1 MKKIILYVLILIILF
16 MPTYV
21 KSLTIYGE
29 YEKYKTEV
37 DEFLPESDTL
47 KREEIT
53 LYNTYKMVNHDL
65 GYLEECNKYDEND
78 YLEETLYSKDR
89 LNDSYG
95 YQPILANGK
104 RLQMISLYDFKDV
117 NIKEINIYYKGEL
130 IEYYFLKNKD
140 KFKILNDHDL
150 NTNLILS
157 GNMEITIYFS
167 DNNLNPLELIVEVIG
182 DEINVSSYFTFY
194 DGNTFFAKTKG
205 NYIYFVDNDEYEN
218 LKEKYGAYNIQNTVS
233 SYTNV
238 KNYYK
243 KNIRKYHCY
252 KEEKVKT
259 NEYVIDGENLIKD
272 DFIKKYNYYIRSK
285 NIIEDNVEEIKN
297 IEAVTEDNNIV
308 KSENPKTNETNIK
321 SKTSIKKEKKL
332 PNIDNDEIEDDQST
346 QEEILKVEPL
356 VNKVKVNKNKKF
368 KFRYLF
374 LIIILFFILHI
385 LLHSL
390 HRKK

>member
-1 MKKIILYVLILIILF
+1 MKKIILYALILIILF

-21 KSLTIYGE
+21 KSLTIYGD
-29 YEKYKTEV
+29 YEKYKMGV

-53 LYNTYKMVNHDL
+53 LYNTYEIVNNDL

-78 YLEETLYSKDR
+78 YLEETIYSKDK
-89 LNDSYG
+89 LNNSYG

-140 KFKILNDHDL
+140 KFKVLNDHDL

-167 DNNLNPLELIVEVIG
+167 DNNLNPLELSVEVIG

-272 DFIKKYNYYIRSK
+272 DFIRKYNYYIRSK
-285 NIIEDNVEEIKN
+285 NIIEDIVEENNN
-297 IEAVTEDNNIV
+297 IVSENNDIV
-308 KSENPKTNETNIK
+308 KSENPKTNETKIK
-321 SKTSIKKEKKL
+321 SKSYIKRQDS
-332 PNIDNDEIEDDQST
+332 NNNTDDIEIENDQNA
-346 QEEILKVEPL
+346 QEIVKVEPL
-356 VNKVKVNKNKKF
+356 VNKVKVNPNKKF
-368 KFRYLF
+368 KCKYLF

-385 LLHSL
+385 LLHCL

>member
-1 MKKIILYVLILIILF
+1 MKKVILYVLILLILF

-29 YEKYKTEV
+29 YEKYKMGV

-47 KREEIT
+47 KREEVT
-53 LYNTYKMVNHDL
+53 LYNTYELVTADL
-65 GYLEECNKYDEND
+65 GYLEECDKYDGND
-78 YLEETLYSKDR
+78 YLEETIYSKDK
-89 LNDSYG
+89 LDNSYG

-104 RLQMISLYDFKDV
+104 RLQVISLYDFKDV

-130 IEYYFLKNKD
+130 IDYYFLRDKD
-140 KFKILNDHDL
+140 KFNVLNDHDL

-182 DEINVSSYFTFY
+182 DEINVSSHFIFY
-194 DGNTFFAKTKG
+194 DGDTFFAKTKG

-259 NEYVIDGENLIKD
+259 NEYVLDGENLIKD
-272 DFIKKYNYYIRSK
+272 DFIKKYNYYIRPK
-285 NIIEDNVEEIKN
+285 NIIEDNVEEINN
-297 IEAVTEDNNIV
+297 IEAVTENNNIV
-308 KSENPKTNETNIK
+308 KSENPKTNETKIK
-321 SKTSIKKEKKL
+321 SKTYIKRQDSSNNTD
-332 PNIDNDEIEDDQST
+332 NIEIENDQNT
-346 QEEILKVEPL
+346 QEEIVKVEPL
-356 VNKVKVNKNKKF
+356 VNKVNINKNKKF
-368 KFRYLF
+368 KNKYLL
-374 LIIILFFILHI
+374 LIIILFCILHI
-385 LLHSL
+385 LLHCL

>member
-29 YEKYKTEV
+29 YEKYKMEV

-47 KREEIT
+47 KRKEIT

-65 GYLEECNKYDEND
+65 GYLEECDKYDEND

-104 RLQMISLYDFKDV
+104 RLQIISLYDFKDV

-140 KFKILNDHDL
+140 KFKVLNDHDL

-167 DNNLNPLELIVEVIG
+167 DNNLNPLELVVEVIG
-182 DEINVSSYFTFY
+182 DEINVSSYFVFY

-285 NIIEDNVEEIKN
+285 NIIEDINEENNN
-297 IEAVTEDNNIV
+297 IVSENNDIV
-308 KSENPKTNETNIK
+308 KSENPKTNETKIK
-321 SKTSIKKEKKL
+321 SKSYIKRQDS
-332 PNIDNDEIEDDQST
+332 NNNTDNDEIEDDQSI
-346 QEEILKVEPL
+346 QEEIVKVEPL

-374 LIIILFFILHI
+374 LIIFLFFILHI
-385 LLHSL
+385 LLHCL

>member
-1 MKKIILYVLILIILF
+1 MKKVILYVLILIILF

-65 GYLEECNKYDEND
+65 GYLEECDKYNEND

-130 IEYYFLKNKD
+130 IGYYFLKNKD
-140 KFKILNDHDL
+140 KFKVLNDHDL

-205 NYIYFVDNDEYEN
+205 NYIYFVDNDEYKN
-218 LKEKYGAYNIQNTVS
+218 LKEKYGVYNIQNTVS

-297 IEAVTEDNNIV
+297 IVSENNDIV
-308 KSENPKTNETNIK
+308 KSENPKTNETKIK
-321 SKTSIKKEKKL
+321 SKSYIKRQDS
-332 PNIDNDEIEDDQST
+332 NNNTDNDEIEDDQST
-346 QEEILKVEPL
+346 QEEIVKVEPL

-385 LLHSL
+385 LLHCL

>member
-65 GYLEECNKYDEND
+65 GYLEECDKYNEND

-140 KFKILNDHDL
+140 KFKVLNDHDL

-194 DGNTFFAKTKG
+194 DGNTFFAKTNG

-285 NIIEDNVEEIKN
+285 NIIEDNVEGIKN
-297 IEAVTEDNNIV
+297 IEAVTEDNDIV
-308 KSENPKTNETNIK
+308 KSENPKTNETKIK
-321 SKTSIKKEKKL
+321 SKSYIKRQDS
-332 PNIDNDEIEDDQST
+332 NNNTDNDEIEDDQST

-374 LIIILFFILHI
+374 LIIFLFFILHI
-385 LLHSL
+385 LLHCL

>member
-1 MKKIILYVLILIILF
+1 MKKVILYVLILLILF

-29 YEKYKTEV
+29 YEKYKMEV
-37 DEFLPESDTL
+37 DEFLLESDTL
-47 KREEIT
+47 KREEVI
-53 LYNTYKMVNHDL
+53 LYNTYEVVTTDL
-65 GYLEECNKYDEND
+65 GYLEECDKYDEND
-78 YLEETLYSKDR
+78 YLEETIYSKDK
-89 LNDSYG
+89 LDNSYG

-104 RLQMISLYDFKDV
+104 RLQVISLYDFKDV

-130 IEYYFLKNKD
+130 IDYYFLKDKD
-140 KFKILNDHDL
+140 KFNVLNDHDL
-150 NTNLILS
+150 NTNLTLT
-157 GNMEITIYFS
+157 GNDEIIIYFK
-167 DNNLNPLELIVEVIG
+167 DNYINPLEILIEIIG
-182 DEINVSSYFTFY
+182 DEVNISSHFLFF
-194 DGNTFFAKTKG
+194 DGDTFFAKTKG

-259 NEYVIDGENLIKD
+259 NKYVLDGDNLIKD
-272 DFIKKYNYYIRSK
+272 DFIRKYNYYIRSK
-285 NIIEDNVEEIKN
+285 NVIEDSIEEN
-297 IEAVTEDNNIV
+297 NNIGIVSENNNLV
-308 KSENPKTNETNIK
+308 KSENPKTNETKIK
-321 SKTSIKKEKKL
+321 NRTFIEKQDSSTNL
-332 PNIDNDEIEDDQST
+332 DNVEIEDNQNI
-346 QEEILKVEPL
+346 QEEIVKVEPL
-356 VNKVKVNKNKKF
+356 VNKVRVNKNKKI
-368 KFRYLF
+368 KYQYLL

-385 LLHSL
+385 LLHCL

>member
-1 MKKIILYVLILIILF
+1 MKKVILYVLILLILF

-29 YEKYKTEV
+29 YEKYKMGV

-53 LYNTYKMVNHDL
+53 LYNTYEIVTADL
-65 GYLEECNKYDEND
+65 GYLEECDKYDGND
-78 YLEETLYSKDR
+78 YLEETIYSKDK
-89 LNDSYG
+89 LDNSYG

-104 RLQMISLYDFKDV
+104 RLQVISLYDFKDV

-130 IEYYFLKNKD
+130 IDYYFLRDKD
-140 KFKILNDHDL
+140 KFNVLNDHDL

-182 DEINVSSYFTFY
+182 DEINVSSHFIFY
-194 DGNTFFAKTKG
+194 DGDTFFAKTKG

-259 NEYVIDGENLIKD
+259 NEYVLDGDNLIKD

-285 NIIEDNVEEIKN
+285 NIIEDSIEENNNIGIVSEKN
-297 IEAVTEDNNIV
+297 DIV
-308 KSENPKTNETNIK
+308 KSENPKTNETKIK
-321 SKTSIKKEKKL
+321 SKTYIKRQDSSNNTDK
-332 PNIDNDEIEDDQST
+332 IEIENDQNT
-346 QEEILKVEPL
+346 QEEIVKVEPL
-356 VNKVKVNKNKKF
+356 VNKVNINKNKKF
-368 KFRYLF
+368 KYKYLL
-374 LIIILFFILHI
+374 LIIILFCILHI
-385 LLHSL
+385 LLHCL

>member
-1 MKKIILYVLILIILF
+1 MKKVILYVLILLILF

-29 YEKYKTEV
+29 YEKYKMGV

-53 LYNTYKMVNHDL
+53 LYNTYEIVNNDL
-65 GYLEECNKYDEND
+65 GYLEECDKYDEND
-78 YLEETLYSKDR
+78 YLEETIYSKDE

-104 RLQMISLYDFKDV
+104 RLQVISLYDFKDV

-130 IEYYFLKNKD
+130 IDYYFLRDKD
-140 KFKILNDHDL
+140 KFNVLNDHDL

-182 DEINVSSYFTFY
+182 DEINVSSHFIFY
-194 DGNTFFAKTKG
+194 DGDTFFAKTKG

-252 KEEKVKT
+252 KEEKIKT
-259 NEYVIDGENLIKD
+259 NNYVLDGDNLIKD

-285 NIIEDNVEEIKN
+285 NIIEDSIEENNN
-297 IEAVTEDNNIV
+297 IGIVSENNDIV
-308 KSENPKTNETNIK
+308 KSENPKTNETKIK
-321 SKTSIKKEKKL
+321 SKTYIKRQDSSNNTDK
-332 PNIDNDEIEDDQST
+332 IEIEDNQNT
-346 QEEILKVEPL
+346 QEEIVKVEPL
-356 VNKVKVNKNKKF
+356 VNKVNINKNKKF
-368 KFRYLF
+368 KYKYLL
-374 LIIILFFILHI
+374 LIIILFCILHI
-385 LLHSL
+385 LLHCL

>member
-1 MKKIILYVLILIILF
+1 MKKVILYILILLILF
-16 MPTYV
+16 IPTCV

-29 YEKYKTEV
+29 YEKYKMGV

-53 LYNTYKMVNHDL
+53 LYNTYELVTADL
-65 GYLEECNKYDEND
+65 GYLEECDKYDGND
-78 YLEETLYSKDR
+78 YLEETIYSKDK
-89 LNDSYG
+89 LDNSYG

-104 RLQMISLYDFKDV
+104 RLQVISLYDFKDV

-130 IEYYFLKNKD
+130 IDYYFLRDKD
-140 KFKILNDHDL
+140 KFNVLNDHDL

-182 DEINVSSYFTFY
+182 DEINVSSHFIFY
-194 DGNTFFAKTKG
+194 DGDTFFAKTKG

-252 KEEKVKT
+252 KEEKIKT
-259 NEYVIDGENLIKD
+259 NNYVLDGDNLIKD

-285 NIIEDNVEEIKN
+285 NIIEDSIEENNN
-297 IEAVTEDNNIV
+297 IGIVSENNDIV
-308 KSENPKTNETNIK
+308 KSENPKTNETKIK
-321 SKTSIKKEKKL
+321 SKTYIKRQDSSNNTDK
-332 PNIDNDEIEDDQST
+332 IEIENDQNT
-346 QEEILKVEPL
+346 QEEIVKVEPL
-356 VNKVKVNKNKKF
+356 VNKVNINKNKKF
-368 KFRYLF
+368 KYKYLL
-374 LIIILFFILHI
+374 LIIILFCILHI
-385 LLHSL
+385 LLHCL

>member
-1 MKKIILYVLILIILF
+1 MKKVILYVLILIILF

-65 GYLEECNKYDEND
+65 GYLEKCNKYDEND
-78 YLEETLYSKDR
+78 YLEETFYSKDR

-140 KFKILNDHDL
+140 KFKVLNDYDL

-167 DNNLNPLELIVEVIG
+167 DNNLNPLELSVEVIG

-205 NYIYFVDNDEYEN
+205 NYIYFVDNDEYKN

-285 NIIEDNVEEIKN
+285 NIIEDNVEENNN
-297 IEAVTEDNNIV
+297 IVSENNDIV
-308 KSENPKTNETNIK
+308 KSENPKANETKIK
-321 SKTSIKKEKKL
+321 SKSYIKRQDS
-332 PNIDNDEIEDDQST
+332 NNNTDNDEIEDDQST
-346 QEEILKVEPL
+346 QEEIVKVEPL

-385 LLHSL
+385 LLHCL

>member
-1 MKKIILYVLILIILF
+1 

-21 KSLTIYGE
+21 KSLTIYGD
-29 YEKYKTEV
+29 YEKYKMGV

-53 LYNTYKMVNHDL
+53 LYNTYEIENNDL

-78 YLEETLYSKDR
+78 YLEETLYSKDK

-95 YQPILANGK
+95 YQPILTNGK

-167 DNNLNPLELIVEVIG
+167 DNNLNPLELSVEVIG

-259 NEYVIDGENLIKD
+259 NEYVLDGENLIKD

-297 IEAVTEDNNIV
+297 IVSENNDIV
-308 KSENPKTNETNIK
+308 KSENPKTNETKIK

-332 PNIDNDEIEDDQST
+332 SNIDNDEIEDDQST
-346 QEEILKVEPL
+346 QEEIVKVEPL
-356 VNKVKVNKNKKF
+356 VNKVKVNPNKKF

-385 LLHSL
+385 LLHCL

>member
-1 MKKIILYVLILIILF
+1 MKKVILYVLILIILF

-29 YEKYKTEV
+29 YKKYKTEV

-65 GYLEECNKYDEND
+65 GYLEKCNNYNEND
-78 YLEETLYSKDR
+78 YLEETLYSKDK

-130 IEYYFLKNKD
+130 IGYYFLKNKD
-140 KFKILNDHDL
+140 KFKVLNDHDL

-308 KSENPKTNETNIK
+308 KSEDYPKKETNIK

-332 PNIDNDEIEDDQST
+332 SNIDNDEIEDDQST
-346 QEEILKVEPL
+346 QEEIVKVEPL

-374 LIIILFFILHI
+374 LIIFLFFILHI
-385 LLHSL
+385 LLHCL

>member
-21 KSLTIYGE
+21 KSLTIYGD
-29 YEKYKTEV
+29 YEKYKMGV

-53 LYNTYKMVNHDL
+53 LYNTYEIVNNDL
-65 GYLEECNKYDEND
+65 GYLEECDKYDEND
-78 YLEETLYSKDR
+78 YLEETIYSKDE

-104 RLQMISLYDFKDV
+104 RLQVISLYDFKDV

-130 IEYYFLKNKD
+130 IDYYFLRDKD
-140 KFKILNDHDL
+140 KFNVLNDHDL

-167 DNNLNPLELIVEVIG
+167 DNNLNPLELSVEVIG

-285 NIIEDNVEEIKN
+285 NVIEDSIEE
-297 IEAVTEDNNIV
+297 NNNMGIVSENNDIV
-308 KSENPKTNETNIK
+308 KSENPKTNETKIK
-321 SKTSIKKEKKL
+321 SKSYIKRQDS
-332 PNIDNDEIEDDQST
+332 NNNTDNDEIEDDQST
-346 QEEILKVEPL
+346 QEEIVKVEPL
-356 VNKVKVNKNKKF
+356 VNKVKVNPNKKF

-385 LLHSL
+385 LLHCL

>member
-29 YEKYKTEV
+29 YEKYKMEV

-53 LYNTYKMVNHDL
+53 LYNTYEIVNNDL
-65 GYLEECNKYDEND
+65 GYLEECDKYDEND
-78 YLEETLYSKDR
+78 YLEETLYSKDK

-140 KFKILNDHDL
+140 KFKVLNDHDL

-157 GNMEITIYFS
+157 GNMDITIYFS

-205 NYIYFVDNDEYEN
+205 NYIYFVDNDEYKN

-285 NIIEDNVEEIKN
+285 NIIEDNVEENNN
-297 IEAVTEDNNIV
+297 IVSENNDIV
-308 KSENPKTNETNIK
+308 KSENPKTNETKIK
-321 SKTSIKKEKKL
+321 SKSYIKRQDS
-332 PNIDNDEIEDDQST
+332 NNNTDNDEIEDDQSI
-346 QEEILKVEPL
+346 QEEIVKVEPL

-374 LIIILFFILHI
+374 LIIFLFFILHI
-385 LLHSL
+385 LLHCL

>member
-21 KSLTIYGE
+21 KSLTIYGD
-29 YEKYKTEV
+29 YEKYKMGV

-53 LYNTYKMVNHDL
+53 LYNTYEIVNNDL
-65 GYLEECNKYDEND
+65 GYLEKCNNYNEND
-78 YLEETLYSKDR
+78 YLEETLYSKDK

-140 KFKILNDHDL
+140 KFKVLNDHDL

-167 DNNLNPLELIVEVIG
+167 DNNLNPLELVVEVIG
-182 DEINVSSYFTFY
+182 DEINVSSYFAFY

-238 KNYYK
+238 RNYYK

-285 NIIEDNVEEIKN
+285 NIIEDSIEE
-297 IEAVTEDNNIV
+297 NNNMGIVSENNDIV
-308 KSENPKTNETNIK
+308 KSENPKTNRTEIK
-321 SKTSIKKEKKL
+321 SKNEFKRQDSNNNT
-332 PNIDNDEIEDDQST
+332 DNDEIEDDQST
-346 QEEILKVEPL
+346 QEEIVKVEPL

-385 LLHSL
+385 LLHCL

>member
-53 LYNTYKMVNHDL
+53 LYNTYEIENNDL

-78 YLEETLYSKDR
+78 YLEETLYSKDK

-140 KFKILNDHDL
+140 KFKVLNDHDL

-167 DNNLNPLELIVEVIG
+167 DNNLNPLELVVEVIG

-285 NIIEDNVEEIKN
+285 NVIEDSIEE
-297 IEAVTEDNNIV
+297 NNNMGIVSENNDIV
-308 KSENPKTNETNIK
+308 KSENPKTNETKIK
-321 SKTSIKKEKKL
+321 SKSYIKRQDS
-332 PNIDNDEIEDDQST
+332 NNNTDNDEIEDDQST
-346 QEEILKVEPL
+346 QEEIVKVEPL

-368 KFRYLF
+368 KFRNLF

-385 LLHSL
+385 LLHCL

>member
-1 MKKIILYVLILIILF
+1 MKKVILYVLILLILF

-29 YEKYKTEV
+29 YEKYKMGV

-47 KREEIT
+47 KREEVT
-53 LYNTYKMVNHDL
+53 LYNTYELVTADL
-65 GYLEECNKYDEND
+65 GYLEECDKYDGND
-78 YLEETLYSKDR
+78 YLEETIYSKDK
-89 LNDSYG
+89 LDNSYG

-104 RLQMISLYDFKDV
+104 RLQVISLYDFKDV

-130 IEYYFLKNKD
+130 IDYYFLRDKD
-140 KFKILNDHDL
+140 KFNVLNDHDL

-182 DEINVSSYFTFY
+182 DEINVSSHFIFY
-194 DGNTFFAKTKG
+194 DGDTFFAKTKG

-259 NEYVIDGENLIKD
+259 NEYVLDGENLIKD
-272 DFIKKYNYYIRSK
+272 DFIKKYNYYIRPK
-285 NIIEDNVEEIKN
+285 NIIEDSIEENNN
-297 IEAVTEDNNIV
+297 IGIVSENNDIV
-308 KSENPKTNETNIK
+308 KSENPKTNETKIK
-321 SKTSIKKEKKL
+321 SKTYIKRQDSS
-332 PNIDNDEIEDDQST
+332 NNTDNVEIEDNQNT
-346 QEEILKVEPL
+346 QEEIVKVEPL
-356 VNKVKVNKNKKF
+356 VNKVNINKNKKF
-368 KFRYLF
+368 KNKYLL
-374 LIIILFFILHI
+374 LIIILFCILHI
-385 LLHSL
+385 LLHCL

>member
-1 MKKIILYVLILIILF
+1 MKKVILYVLILIILF

-29 YEKYKTEV
+29 YKKYKTGV

-65 GYLEECNKYDEND
+65 GYLEKCNNYNEND
-78 YLEETLYSKDR
+78 YLEETLYSKDK

-140 KFKILNDHDL
+140 KFKVLNDHDL

-167 DNNLNPLELIVEVIG
+167 DNNLNPLELVVEVIG

-205 NYIYFVDNDEYEN
+205 NYIYFVDNDEYVN

-259 NEYVIDGENLIKD
+259 NEYVLDGENLIKD

-297 IEAVTEDNNIV
+297 IVSENNDIV
-308 KSENPKTNETNIK
+308 KSENPKTNETKIK

-332 PNIDNDEIEDDQST
+332 SNIDNDEIEDDQST
-346 QEEILKVEPL
+346 QEEIVKVEPL

-374 LIIILFFILHI
+374 LIIFLFFILHI
-385 LLHSL
+385 LLHCL

>member
-1 MKKIILYVLILIILF
+1 MKKVILYVLILLILF

-29 YEKYKTEV
+29 YEKYKMGV

-47 KREEIT
+47 KREEVT
-53 LYNTYKMVNHDL
+53 LYNTYELVTADL
-65 GYLEECNKYDEND
+65 GYLEECDKYDEND
-78 YLEETLYSKDR
+78 YLEETLYSKDK
-89 LNDSYG
+89 LNYSYG

-130 IEYYFLKNKD
+130 IDYYFLRDKD
-140 KFKILNDHDL
+140 KFNVLNDHDL

-182 DEINVSSYFTFY
+182 DEINVSSHFIFY
-194 DGNTFFAKTKG
+194 DGDTFFAKTKG

-259 NEYVIDGENLIKD
+259 NEYVLDGENLIKD
-272 DFIKKYNYYIRSK
+272 DFIKKYNYYIRPK
-285 NIIEDNVEEIKN
+285 NIIEDNVEEINN
-297 IEAVTEDNNIV
+297 IEAVTENNNIV
-308 KSENPKTNETNIK
+308 KSENPKTNETKIK
-321 SKTSIKKEKKL
+321 SKTYIKRQDSSNNTD
-332 PNIDNDEIEDDQST
+332 NIEIENDQNT
-346 QEEILKVEPL
+346 QEEIVKVEPL
-356 VNKVKVNKNKKF
+356 VNKVNINKNKKF
-368 KFRYLF
+368 KNKYLL
-374 LIIILFFILHI
+374 LIIILFCILHI
-385 LLHSL
+385 LLHCL

>member
-53 LYNTYKMVNHDL
+53 LYNTYEIVNNDL
-65 GYLEECNKYDEND
+65 GYLEKCNNYNEND
-78 YLEETLYSKDR
+78 YLEETLYSKDK

-140 KFKILNDHDL
+140 KFKVLNDHDL

-167 DNNLNPLELIVEVIG
+167 DNNLNPLELVVEVIG

-285 NIIEDNVEEIKN
+285 NVIEDSIEE
-297 IEAVTEDNNIV
+297 NNNMGIVSENNDIV
-308 KSENPKTNETNIK
+308 KSENPKTNETKIK
-321 SKTSIKKEKKL
+321 SKSYIKRQDS
-332 PNIDNDEIEDDQST
+332 NNNTDNDEIEDDQST
-346 QEEILKVEPL
+346 QEEIVKVEPL

-385 LLHSL
+385 LLHCL

>member
-21 KSLTIYGE
+21 KSLTIYGD
-29 YEKYKTEV
+29 YEKYKMGV

-53 LYNTYKMVNHDL
+53 LYNTYEIENNDL

-78 YLEETLYSKDR
+78 YLEETLYSKDK

-95 YQPILANGK
+95 YQPILTNGK

-167 DNNLNPLELIVEVIG
+167 DNNLNPLELSVEVIG

-259 NEYVIDGENLIKD
+259 NEYVLDGENLIKD

-297 IEAVTEDNNIV
+297 IVSENNDIV
-308 KSENPKTNETNIK
+308 KSENPKTNETKIK

-332 PNIDNDEIEDDQST
+332 SNIDNDEIEDDQST
-346 QEEILKVEPL
+346 QEEIVKVEPL
-356 VNKVKVNKNKKF
+356 VNKVKVNPNKKF

-385 LLHSL
+385 LLHCL

>member
-21 KSLTIYGE
+21 KSLTIYGD
-29 YEKYKTEV
+29 YEKYKMGV

-53 LYNTYKMVNHDL
+53 LYNTYEIVNNDL
-65 GYLEECNKYDEND
+65 GYLEKCNNYNEND
-78 YLEETLYSKDR
+78 YLEETLYSKDK

-140 KFKILNDHDL
+140 KFKVLNDHDL

-167 DNNLNPLELIVEVIG
+167 DNNLNPLELVVEVIG
-182 DEINVSSYFTFY
+182 DEINVSSYFAFY

-285 NIIEDNVEEIKN
+285 NIIEDSIEE
-297 IEAVTEDNNIV
+297 NNNMGIVSENNDIV
-308 KSENPKTNETNIK
+308 KSENPKTNRTEIK
-321 SKTSIKKEKKL
+321 SKNEFKRQDSNNNT
-332 PNIDNDEIEDDQST
+332 DNDEIEDDQST
-346 QEEILKVEPL
+346 QEEIVKVEPL

-385 LLHSL
+385 LLHCL

>member
-1 MKKIILYVLILIILF
+1 MKKVILYVLILIILF

-29 YEKYKTEV
+29 YKKYKTEV

-65 GYLEECNKYDEND
+65 GYLEKCNNYNEND
-78 YLEETLYSKDR
+78 YLEETLYSKDK

-167 DNNLNPLELIVEVIG
+167 DNNLNPLELSVEVIG

-205 NYIYFVDNDEYEN
+205 NYIYFVDNDGTESKVQEVKIDRVN
-218 LKEKYGAYNIQNTVS
+218 GITECPDAFFDQFAAETSMIFQAGIRNMKQVGDLK
-233 SYTNV
+233 
-238 KNYYK
+238 
-243 KNIRKYHCY
+243 
-252 KEEKVKT
+252 
-259 NEYVIDGENLIKD
+259 
-272 DFIKKYNYYIRSK
+272 
-285 NIIEDNVEEIKN
+285 
-297 IEAVTEDNNIV
+297 
-308 KSENPKTNETNIK
+308 
-321 SKTSIKKEKKL
+321 
-332 PNIDNDEIEDDQST
+332 
-346 QEEILKVEPL
+346 
-356 VNKVKVNKNKKF
+356 
-368 KFRYLF
+368 
-374 LIIILFFILHI
+374 
-385 LLHSL
+385 
-390 HRKK
+390 

>member
-29 YEKYKTEV
+29 YKKYKTEV

-65 GYLEECNKYDEND
+65 GYLEKCNKYDEND

-95 YQPILANGK
+95 YQPTLANGK

-140 KFKILNDHDL
+140 KFKVLNDHDL

-205 NYIYFVDNDEYEN
+205 NYIYFVDNDEYVN

-259 NEYVIDGENLIKD
+259 NEYVLDGENLIKD

-297 IEAVTEDNNIV
+297 IVSENNDIV
-308 KSENPKTNETNIK
+308 KSENPKTNETKIK

-332 PNIDNDEIEDDQST
+332 SNIDNDEIEDDQST
-346 QEEILKVEPL
+346 QEEIVKVEPL

-374 LIIILFFILHI
+374 LIIFLFFILHI
-385 LLHSL
+385 LLHCL

>member
-1 MKKIILYVLILIILF
+1 MKKVILYVLILILIILF

-65 GYLEECNKYDEND
+65 GYLEKCSKYDEND

-140 KFKILNDHDL
+140 KFKVLNDHDL

-167 DNNLNPLELIVEVIG
+167 DNNLNPLELSVEVIG

-205 NYIYFVDNDEYEN
+205 NYIYFVDNDEYKN

-259 NEYVIDGENLIKD
+259 NEYVLDGENLIKD

-297 IEAVTEDNNIV
+297 IVSENNDIV
-308 KSENPKTNETNIK
+308 KSENPKTNETKIK
-321 SKTSIKKEKKL
+321 SKTSIKKEKK
-332 PNIDNDEIEDDQST
+332 T
-346 QEEILKVEPL
+346 
-356 VNKVKVNKNKKF
+356 F
-368 KFRYLF
+368 KYR
-374 LIIILFFILHI
+374 
-385 LLHSL
+385 
-390 HRKK
+390 

>member
-1 MKKIILYVLILIILF
+1 
-16 MPTYV
+16 
-21 KSLTIYGE
+21 
-29 YEKYKTEV
+29 
-37 DEFLPESDTL
+37 
-47 KREEIT
+47 
-53 LYNTYKMVNHDL
+53 MVNHDL
-65 GYLEECNKYDEND
+65 GYLEKCNNYNEND
-78 YLEETLYSKDR
+78 YLEETLYSKDK

-167 DNNLNPLELIVEVIG
+167 DNNLNPLELSVEVIG

-259 NEYVIDGENLIKD
+259 NEYVLDGENLIKD

-285 NIIEDNVEEIKN
+285 NIIEDIVSE
-297 IEAVTEDNNIV
+297 NNDIV
-308 KSENPKTNETNIK
+308 KSENPKTNETKIK

-332 PNIDNDEIEDDQST
+332 SNIDNDEIEDDQST
-346 QEEILKVEPL
+346 QEEIVKVEPL

-374 LIIILFFILHI
+374 LIIFLFFILHI
-385 LLHSL
+385 LLHCL